1 MTHNELVIHT
11 RKVAQAVSFWNC
23 FCGRRKVKSLP
34 LCRGCY
40 NLLPDELKD
49 ALNQSLNGLAA
60 PFENG
65 LLQAYDKAKEYLQS
79 N

>member
-11 RKVAQAVSFWNC
+11 RKVAQAVGSWNC

-34 LCRGCY
+34 LCRNCY
-40 NLLPDELKD
+40 HLLPDELKD
-49 ALNQSLNGLAA
+49 ALNESLNGLAA

>member
-11 RKVAQAVSFWNC
+11 RKVAQAVSSWNC

-49 ALNQSLNGLAA
+49 ALNESLNGLTA

-65 LLQAYDKAKEYLQS
+65 LLQVYDKAKEYLQS

>member
-11 RKVAQAVSFWNC
+11 RKVAQAVTSWTC
-23 FCGRRKVKSLP
+23 FCGARKVKSLP

-40 NLLPDELKD
+40 NLLPNELKD
-49 ALNQSLNGLAA
+49 ALYESLNGLAA

-65 LLQAYDKAKEYLQS
+65 LLQAYDAAKAWLQS
-79 N
+79 R

>member
-11 RKVAQAVSFWNC
+11 QKVAQAVSARKC
-23 FCGRRKVKSLP
+23 FCGKYKVQSLP
-34 LCRGCY
+34 LCRNCF
-40 NLLPDELKD
+40 NLLPSEIQNAIND
-49 ALNQSLNGLAA
+49 ALYDVKG
-60 PFENG
+60 PFESG